1 MALQKAFVIDGDK
14 SRYAQIS
21 TVLSFLSYKVKSLS
35 IAKAAGGVAK
45 PIAVKRWLKN
55 SSKNQNNKKFLLKA
69 VKSKTKRMSE
79 FLRVRLSVNK
89 DTLSCLDKHHRYF
102 YFFLAAPDL

>member
-1 MALQKAFVIDGDK
+1 MGVGFMALQKAFVIDGDK

-45 PIAVKRWLKN
+45 TNGR
-55 SSKNQNNKKFLLKA
+55 KKVVEKLIE
-69 VKSKTKRMSE
+69 KSKQQEILVEGRKE
-79 FLRVRLSVNK
+79 QNEA
-89 DTLSCLDKHHRYF
+89 DE
-102 YFFLAAPDL
+102 